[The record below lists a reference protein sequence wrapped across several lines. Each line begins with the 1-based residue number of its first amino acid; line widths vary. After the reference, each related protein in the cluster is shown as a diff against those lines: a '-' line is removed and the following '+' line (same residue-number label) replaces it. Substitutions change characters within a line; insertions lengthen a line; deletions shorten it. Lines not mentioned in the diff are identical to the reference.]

1 MNRELSNTRFSEVE
15 VPDMPEPSRPDLS
28 RREVAL
34 LRATAERRVE
44 LTCSREPDLRVDN
57 LPFCDHPSA
66 RALVH
71 RGFIEPT
78 ATGPLGTWVPARL
91 TPAGTHV
98 LGLVAA

>member
-1 MNRELSNTRFSEVE
+1 
-15 VPDMPEPSRPDLS
+15 MPPELS

-34 LRATAERRVE
+34 LRATAAHRVE
-44 LTCSREPDLRVDN
+44 LTCSSEPDLRVDS

-78 ATGPLGTWVPARL
+78 TRAPLGTWVPARL
-91 TPAGTHV
+91 TEAGARALHVVPA
-98 LGLVAA
+98 